1 MDDKK
6 ALRVSQRERAVELF
20 ATNPDIEAKRV
31 AELLD
36 VTPQIVYEYR
46 RDPNFHQQVQDRFM
60 VELENE
66 VPSMVSALKREVLA
80 GNVQATRLMF
90 EYMNKLQKNIN
101 ITIDSPFENWLKK
114 QGVEEA
120 EVVQEELPVMAEFE
134 ELPPRTDK
142 NNHMVIHRERVK
154 IKNAPLKDKS
164 VKSRNKARREL
175 YKWQKRAKLAGVGSL
190 PSRRPTPG
198 QRKAW
203 EDSIILKEKQASELL
218 QEQAGN
224 NKTPC
229 KPKSQKQASPKPS
242 TRPKT

>member
-6 ALRVSQRERAVELF
+6 TLRVSQRERAVELF

-142 NNHMVIHRERVK
+142 NNHMEIHRERVK

-164 VKSRNKARREL
+164 VNNRNKARRKL
-175 YKWQKRAKLAGVGSL
+175 YKWHKRAKAVGVDPL
-190 PSRRPTPG
+190 PARRPTPG

-203 EDSIILKEKQASELL
+203 EKKIIQKENLASEHS
-218 QEQAGN
+218 QAQAGN

-229 KPKSQKQASPKPS
+229 KPKSRKQADLKPPTHS
-242 TRPKT
+242 NS

>member
-1 MDDKK
+1 MEVRRIAILSTMKDDKIAVK
-6 ALRVSQRERAVELF
+6 TSREQAIELF
-20 ATNPDIEAKRV
+20 ATNPDIESKKV
-31 AELLD
+31 AEM
-36 VTPQIVYEYR
+36 VGVHSKSIQNWR
-46 RDPNFHQQVQDRFM
+46 KDPNFHQQVQDRFM

-175 YKWQKRAKLAGVGSL
+175 YKWQ
-190 PSRRPTPG
+190 
-198 QRKAW
+198 
-203 EDSIILKEKQASELL
+203 
-218 QEQAGN
+218 
-224 NKTPC
+224 
-229 KPKSQKQASPKPS
+229 
-242 TRPKT
+242 